1 MATRHTTDATFD
13 QDVRQATKPVVVD
26 FWAEWCGPCKQ
37 IAPFLDDIASEME
50 ERLDVVKLDIDDNP
64 KTPGE
69 LGVRGIPTLMVFRDG
84 DLVAQRVGAMPK
96 SALKQWLDSVV

>member
-1 MATRHTTDATFD
+1 MTTRHTTDANFD
-13 QDVRQATKPVVVD
+13 EDVRQATKPVVVD

-50 ERLDVVKLDIDDNP
+50 ERLDVVKVNIDDNP
-64 KTPGE
+64 KIPGE

-84 DLVAQRVGAMPK
+84 EMVAQRVGAMPK